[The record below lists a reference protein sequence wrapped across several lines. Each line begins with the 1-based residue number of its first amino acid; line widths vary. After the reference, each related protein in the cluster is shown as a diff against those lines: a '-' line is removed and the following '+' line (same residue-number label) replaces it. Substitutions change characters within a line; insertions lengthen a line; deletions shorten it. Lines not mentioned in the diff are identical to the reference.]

1 MTPYACPQP
10 NKMEGL
16 RKTETCLGYSQ
27 TNMSQQ
33 HPKLSPQPVEFNLL
47 FSKPKVSLPA
57 SVWQCGGANSHSTKS
72 TIISIGKMSKRLYPF
87 AQGIKV
93 TVYLCCLCLL
103 CWATMAHKPSST
115 SPYVAS
121 GKWLPYERRK
131 GKAVHGKR
139 VCICRLQVTVQLDY
153 NPPIYSK
160 QSQNS
165 NQQKNKEAYSAVSK
179 DSHYKTS

>member
-33 HPKLSPQPVEFNLL
+33 YPKLSPQPVEFNLL

-87 AQGIKV
+87 AQGIEV
-93 TVYLCCLCLL
+93 TVYLCCLCYVGPLWHTNRAPLHLMWLL
-103 CWATMAHKPSST
+103 ENDCHMREEKEKLYMVRGS
-115 SPYVAS
+115 AS
-121 GKWLPYERRK
+121 
-131 GKAVHGKR
+131 A
-139 VCICRLQVTVQLDY
+139 DY
-153 NPPIYSK
+153 R
-160 QSQNS
+160 
-165 NQQKNKEAYSAVSK
+165 
-179 DSHYKTS
+179 